1 MLEEGYHGPGQ
12 VGCPSV
18 RLIQTDSVIQ
28 PPWERPAS
36 LVVPVV
42 LSEKC

>member
-1 MLEEGYHGPGQ
+1 MLEEGYHGLGQ

-18 RLIQTDSVIQ
+18 RLIQTGSVIQ